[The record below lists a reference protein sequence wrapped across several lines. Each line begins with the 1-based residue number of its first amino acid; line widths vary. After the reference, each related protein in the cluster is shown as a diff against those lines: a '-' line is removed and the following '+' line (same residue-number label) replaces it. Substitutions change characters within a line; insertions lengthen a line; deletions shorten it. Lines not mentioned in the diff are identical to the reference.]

1 MSDIYVMQRA
11 NGDLFALDHH
21 GRFGVPLFSS
31 SGDAMVARSRNVEM
45 LLFKPVALDASL
57 LRELGPAT
65 DVDLWLVSDPL
76 MTIKHGRLLDHAQ
89 LVLLLGSPIEPQIVS
104 AKESASGVPVL
115 SRFPQS
121 GGSSTDTWEDEGGKT
136 QSVPELAVIA

>member
-21 GRFGVPLFSS
+21 GRFGVPLFTSS
-31 SGDAMVARSRNVEM
+31 RDAMVARSRNNEM

-76 MTIKHGRLLDHAQ
+76 MSIKRGRLLDHAQ
-89 LVLLLGSPIEPQIVS
+89 LVLLLGTPIEPQIVS
-104 AKESASGVPVL
+104 GKGSASAIPMLGG
-115 SRFPQS
+115 FPQS
-121 GGSSTDTWEDEGGKT
+121 GSSSTDTWEGEGGKT
-136 QSVPELAVIA
+136 QSVREVAVIA